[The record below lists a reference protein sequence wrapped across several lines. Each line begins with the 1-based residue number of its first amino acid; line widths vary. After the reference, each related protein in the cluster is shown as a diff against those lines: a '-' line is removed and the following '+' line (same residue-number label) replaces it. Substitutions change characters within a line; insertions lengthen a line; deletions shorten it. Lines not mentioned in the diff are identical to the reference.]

1 MKKTTKS
8 FIQYVAM
15 TILFLGIGSTAWAA
29 VLGAG
34 ESITFIIDDS
44 SANQSDGWN
53 GGPYFYAWDAS
64 NNPLTGNWPGTEIG
78 SKEYVFTEGKTI
90 PSGIIFRSKYDWGGN
105 TGKTSD
111 IKDCNGVAFQANYTY
126 TIKLT
131 GSYSGSGSD
140 RIFAYTITGVAGSS
154 GGGSTGGSVNEPY
167 VISVYKDGW
176 DKLYTFTP
184 VPGST
189 NYEYEVLVEIPDY
202 TGNPAD
208 YKYWVG
214 ENNGWKNGQSD
225 NYNLGA
231 KNKADD
237 DYLAS
242 CATGTFR
249 AKIYALQ
256 ENGQHH
262 GEARNYYI
270 HGMTCAEHTAKI
282 SLASNV
288 REYDLAE
295 PPTSITLTATADEKS
310 EGKYIWYRSDDEGAT
325 YTKITETTTNTYT
338 LTGAAIPTNERNY
351 YKVARKVVDS
361 EDYIEAIAVIYTVQ
375 SCGAES
381 KGTNIFR
388 QDFGELTA
396 VKGEGSRSSFS
407 NIVSGYTYQ
416 PAPYKIND
424 GYYAVVADPYYC
436 GCGDGKNMSE
446 TVTDDCL
453 ANGVWFRQLRDHT
466 LMNTGATGPYGGMLM
481 INFNGTGI
489 AYQRELTTLEQKNIT
504 KNSILK
510 FSAYFASAAVQSK
523 QDVTFNPIN
532 MELKIQFQKTGS
544 STWVDATTVTS
555 QVKYDEGWQR
565 SEVEWTVDDADGK
578 FRVVINNLGAS
589 GDGNDL
595 LIDDVSLDL
604 CTPAFALYFA
614 DAQGNQFEELEAKK
628 ITETAKVQIKQIDFG
643 SLGTD
648 PCIQVYKRV
657 VNGST
662 TSYIH
667 ISEMTLSNGYY
678 TTNVTPQE
686 LFENIP
692 GQVELVAVAS
702 AKSGGACDANVRTGV
717 EEGTYTPGKQNN
729 VIFSGNYLTYSL
741 NCGTSALT
749 NYDGTAKVCVSDVDR
764 LEMAKMPKLK
774 LTSNNISEVVY
785 VDIYLNNQ
793 PFMQEVQYREQTA
806 GCGYML
812 LDLDAL
818 YYDANAEYYQ
828 WPVGTNTIKV
838 KVSERFIDAS
848 VCERWAN
855 GTVAVQVVKRP
866 QITADLVGKEICKG
880 TSEKL
885 SITAS
890 PVSQY
895 QWQTMAPGA
904 SDWSNVGTNSNTFD
918 TPTTMANET
927 QYRVLMYN
935 DNTLKCATTSA
946 VATMTTKLCE
956 EMSLG
961 QEVDKSSVC
970 QDDVI
975 TYTVTLTNGAAAEAT
990 NLSATVVWDSNVL
1003 ELQQDGLPAN
1013 FDATTGVWSV
1023 GEMQPGT
1030 QNLSIKFKVI
1040 SVPTGDITI
1049 QSYISS
1055 VNEGTYGSYDR
1066 QSKTTM
1072 KGESTVTIKSQA
1084 VAPTPKRKGEIYA
1097 FNTCKGDETYGKTI
1111 PYDFLIED
1119 KMDDGSDFDKSNLVW
1134 MDKNYNVIDDAE
1146 ANFSVHTLQDV
1157 TLYVY
1162 NEPEGYC
1169 KSDIVE
1175 VRYRVKEN
1183 TSTPKVND
1191 YIDCVDPEAE
1201 EVLLKT
1207 RVEKESDYK
1216 YLVFTDESGD
1226 EVSAFDPSQVGE
1238 TTYTLVAY
1246 KDEIGTCPSES
1257 VELLVKVKDYAV
1269 AGNIAADGAEI
1280 CPGADVTLSAATQF
1294 DEKQDNVVIRWYS
1307 DPNLGAESL
1316 LATDDDYDME
1326 KVLTDTYVYVTVET
1340 NNYCENQAG
1349 DAKEVYVAM
1358 KQASPEL
1365 EIQPKEQLITI
1376 GGVPSF
1382 TVTPNYVGQAAEY
1395 SVWVNGEQVES
1406 LADYKP
1412 YIDSEYT
1419 IVFDGECGT
1428 TTDSAMVT
1436 VQWPTVFTPYVLDG
1450 LNDTFVKDMD
1460 PNFHTEIFNRFGMP
1474 LLTTDNGWDGYLSDG
1489 KLAVPGVY
1497 YYVVN
1502 LPDGNVKK
1510 GTIEVFK
1517 K

>member
-8 FIQYVAM
+8 FIQYVVM

-44 SANQSDGWN
+44 SAKQSDGWN

-78 SKEYVFTEGKTI
+78 SKKYVFTEGKTI
-90 PSGIIFRSKYDWGGN
+90 PAGVIFKSKYDWGGN
-105 TGKTSD
+105 TGKTAD

-131 GSYSGSGSD
+131 GSYSGSGEN

-167 VISVYKDGW
+167 VISVYKTGW
-176 DKLYTFTP
+176 EQKYTFTP
-184 VPGST
+184 VAGSK
-189 NYEYEVLVEIPDY
+189 NYEYEVTVEIPDY

-214 ENNGWKNGQSD
+214 ENNGWKEGQSA

-237 DYLAS
+237 DYLAA
-242 CATGTFR
+242 CATGVFR
-249 AKIYALQ
+249 AKIYALT
-256 ENGQHH
+256 ESGQPH

-270 HGMTCAEHTAKI
+270 HGMTCAEHSAKI
-282 SLASNV
+282 ALASSV

-295 PPTSITLTATADEKS
+295 PPTSITLTATADDKS
-310 EGKYIWYRSDDEGAT
+310 EGKYIWYSSDDEGAT
-325 YTKITETTTNTYT
+325 YTKITETTANTYT
-338 LTGAAIPTNERNY
+338 LSGSAIPTGARNY

-361 EDYIEAIAVIYTVQ
+361 EDMIEAITVIYTVQ
-375 SCGAES
+375 SCGAQS

-396 VKGEGSRSSFS
+396 VRGTGSRSSFS

-565 SEVEWTVDDADGK
+565 SEVEWVVDDADGK

-614 DAQGNQFEELEAKK
+614 DEDGNQFEELEAKK
-628 ITETAKVQIKQIDFG
+628 ITETAKVQIKKIDFG

-648 PCIQVYKRV
+648 PCIQVYKRI
-657 VNGST
+657 VNGNT
-662 TSYIH
+662 TSYVH
-667 ISEMTLSNGYY
+667 VSEMTLSGDYY
-678 TTNVTPQE
+678 ITNVSPQE

-702 AKSGGACDANVRTGV
+702 AKSGGACDLDIRTGV
-717 EEGTYTPGKQNN
+717 EDGTYTPGKQNN

-812 LDLDAL
+812 LDLDAI

-855 GTVAVQVVKRP
+855 GSVAVQVVARP
-866 QITADLVGKEICKG
+866 SINTEPVGDEICEG
-880 TSEKL
+880 STATL
-885 SITAS
+885 SIDAS
-890 PVSQY
+890 LVTKY
-895 QWQTMAPGA
+895 QWQVMAPGDA
-904 SDWSNVGTNSNTFD
+904 DWSNVGTNSATFT
-918 TPTTMANET
+918 TPSNIANET
-927 QYRVLMYN
+927 QYRVQLYN
-935 DNTLKCATTSA
+935 DNDLLCATTSE
-946 VATMTTKLCE
+946 VAIVTTKSCNDMQLTQSADVQKVCVGDEFIYSVSLFNNAAGNANNVFAVVEWDPAVLQLDE
-956 EMSLG
+956 ET
-961 QEVDKSSVC
+961 VC
-970 QDDVI
+970 VEFN
-975 TYTVTLTNGAAAEAT
+975 TVTHVWRAGYVFPSKA
-990 NLSATVVWDSNVL
+990 SA
-1003 ELQQDGLPAN
+1003 GL
-1013 FDATTGVWSV
+1013 G
-1023 GEMQPGT
+1023 
-1030 QNLSIKFKVI
+1030 LKFKVI
-1040 SVPTGDITI
+1040 SNDVPSISI
-1049 QSYISS
+1049 KSYVSS
-1055 VNEGTYGSYDR
+1055 LNNDTFDSYED
-1066 QSKTTM
+1066 QTSAQM
-1072 KGESTVTIKSQA
+1072 KGETIITFNDAADTPSKKRPNEIFA
-1084 VAPTPKRKGEIYA
+1084 YNLCRTGDPTEKIS
-1097 FNTCKGDETYGKTI
+1097 
-1111 PYDFLIED
+1111 YDFLIEGAGT
-1119 KMDDGSDFDKSNLVW
+1119 GSSLNLIW
-1134 MDKNYNVIDDAE
+1134 MDMDYKVIPSAE
-1146 ANFSVHTLQDV
+1146 AYFYADKPKTDS
-1157 TLYVY
+1157 LYVY
-1162 NEPEGYC
+1162 NAPEGFC
-1169 KSDIVE
+1169 PSDAIK
-1175 VRYRVKEN
+1175 VRYRVK
-1183 TSTPKVND
+1183 D
-1191 YIDCVDPEAE
+1191 YSPNPTVKDYVDCVIEGASE
-1201 EVLLKT
+1201 ELLKT
-1207 RVEKESDYK
+1207 LVVNDNNCK
-1216 YLVFTDESGD
+1216 YLVFKTEDGE
-1226 EVSAFDPSQVGE
+1226 EVTTFDPSVPGKN
-1238 TTYTLVAY
+1238 TYYVTAY
-1246 KDEIGTCPSES
+1246 REEIYTCGSDSLPII
-1257 VELLVKVKDYAV
+1257 VNVKDYAID
-1269 AGNIAADGAEI
+1269 ANIAADGAEI

-1382 TVTPNYVGQAAEY
+1382 VVTPNYVGQAAEY

-1428 TTDSAMVT
+1428 TTDSARVT

-1474 LLTTDNGWDGYLSDG
+1474 LMTTDNGWDGYLSDG